1 MLIWSPVNTAKLFL
15 VHWWPYWW
23 DSTVIYDKPPLSC
36 QPPLSG
42 HLPEPWGWPTYWQF
56 NCINLFLLTKAL
68 WASNCGVV
76 LQRAAPCWIKELEGI
91 CWICFCCCLCGIFLG
106 ICCDCRRFCDSNI
119 GSSLCFKG
127 VNRDTN
133 EWLIW
138 GVLRSLLDI
147 TTNAAMDLLDT

>member
-1 MLIWSPVNTAKLFL
+1 MVTCKYSQTFFGPL
-15 VHWWPYWW
+15 VTVLTGLHRYLWQTSIEWPT
-23 DSTVIYDKPPLSC
+23 SIKPPLASS
-36 QPPLSG
+36 LRVA
-42 HLPEPWGWPTYWQF
+42 
-56 NCINLFLLTKAL
+56 NLLAVQLYLVLLTKAL